1 MSSKSLTH
9 SATSSVP
16 SPHYSP
22 VSPLSPQPSPSN
34 LLPVHS
40 TVRVFKAYFHLL
52 LNTLMDTGT
61 LAPPVSAESLPIR
74 RPSVSITDFDI
85 VATYRDLLASDPDLT
100 KPVAAIESLIALLNT
115 VPFTTVYETLDTI
128 KAHSDRLKA
137 SVANPVPL
145 SAGTDLFLQYLVSSL
160 KQQEGDSGNFEA
172 VRQHLLRNGRL
183 FAQRAIAARNGVAES
198 GWRFVKE
205 GKCVLTHG
213 ASRCVTGLLARAAEN
228 LKGKF
233 RVVYVRSESRGEE
246 SDDVVRQLRGMG
258 IPVAEIPEAA
268 VAHVMGLL
276 RQVNMVIVGAEA
288 VTSNGGIISRIGTF
302 QLAQLASKVKIPFY
316 VAAETHKFARK
327 FPWDQRDLGF
337 EQRMLDFST
346 DTESKQPQDA
356 VDYTPPAL
364 ISNLITENGVH
375 LPLYVFEQLL
385 DIYGSLV

>member
-1 MSSKSLTH
+1 MPCSSSKSLTH
-9 SATSSVP
+9 SAASSLP
-16 SPHYSP
+16 SPP
-22 VSPLSPQPSPSN
+22 VVSPFLPQLSPSN

-40 TVRVFKAYFHLL
+40 AVRVFKAYFHLL
-52 LNTLMDTGT
+52 LNTLMDTAT
-61 LAPPVSAESLPIR
+61 LAPP
-74 RPSVSITDFDI
+74 
-85 VATYRDLLASDPDLT
+85 TYRDLLASDPDLT

-288 VTSNGGIISRIGTF
+288 VTSNGGIISRLGTL

-346 DTESKQPQDA
+346 DTASKQPQDA

-385 DIYGSLV
+385 DIYGSLA